1 MSKCTNKLF
10 ALCRPK
16 YTNKL
21 FALRRPKYTNNLF
34 SLFAYP
40 KCTNKLSALCRPK
53 YTNNLFSLC
62 AYPQCT
68 NKLSALC
75 RPKYTNK
82 RKRYKKITETVIRE
96 TDNTMANTKRDKS
109 TCNYLQSIT
118 HKTKDLA
125 TRTPFKPW
133 VNSGDPGG

>member
-1 MSKCTNKLF
+1 MLSRETTNTNYVVFGWISPELEPTICCTHGEHTNKLF

-21 FALRRPKYTNNLF
+21 FALRRPT
-34 SLFAYP
+34 
-40 KCTNKLSALCRPK
+40 

-62 AYPQCT
+62 AYPKCT

-125 TRTPFKPW
+125 TTNPIQTL
-133 VNSGDPGG
+133 GELG

>member
-53 YTNNLFSLC
+53 YTN
-62 AYPQCT
+62 
-68 NKLSALC
+68 
-75 RPKYTNK
+75 K

-96 TDNTMANTKRDKS
+96 TDNTMANTNRDKS